1 MTISPFNFYI
11 IFMKNPFKELDPKLL
26 LEIKALKEKYI
37 KNKSFTE
44 EDCEIANHLYDFGF
58 VSYYNTK
65 SASEIKTAVERH
77 EMIKSLAVPALL
89 VAIETKAMSI
99 SKSMYI
105 SAMIHSNNFDTI
117 KTWTWVMYWIV

>member
-1 MTISPFNFYI
+1 
-11 IFMKNPFKELDPKLL
+11 MKNPFKELDPKLL

-117 KTWTWVMYWIV
+117 KT